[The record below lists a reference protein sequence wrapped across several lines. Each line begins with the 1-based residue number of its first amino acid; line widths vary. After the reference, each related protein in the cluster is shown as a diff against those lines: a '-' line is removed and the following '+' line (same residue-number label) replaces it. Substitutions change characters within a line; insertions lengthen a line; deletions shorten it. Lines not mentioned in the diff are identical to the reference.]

1 VRFGIVGCG
10 RHGERYLRHLARGDV
25 EGASAV
31 AIWRRDRSAAAELA
45 ARYRVRAQDDWAE
58 LCADPGVDAVIV
70 TTPPG
75 AHAGPIRAAAAAG
88 KPVLTEKP
96 LTATFAE
103 ALALSSD
110 LPTGAR
116 VMVAQTL
123 RFAPALRDARAR
135 LPDLGEIHR
144 IRIAQRLE
152 PNAIAWQRDRALA
165 GGGSVTLTGVH
176 VFDLLRWFAGG
187 TPDRVS
193 ALTRTLLDHPF
204 ENLFEARFEYLDR
217 PLLASCEVC
226 KFSPSRSARLELVG
240 TRGQLWVDYLAG
252 RVEWLDGSGRR
263 LIADHG
269 DRPTIPPTLDAFRR
283 WVLDGTACP
292 VPITEGIETL
302 RMADACYRSAAA
314 GRTVS
319 VSADEPIS
327 LP

>member
-1 VRFGIVGCG
+1 MRFGIVGCG

-25 EGASAV
+25 AGASAV
-31 AIWRRDRSAAAELA
+31 AIWRRDRPSAVELA
-45 ARYRVRAQDDWAE
+45 ARYRVHAHEDWE
-58 LCADPGVDAVIV
+58 QLCADPEVDAVIV
-70 TTPPG
+70 ATPPG
-75 AHAGPIRAAAAAG
+75 AHARPIRAAVAAG

-96 LTATFAE
+96 LTATFGE
-103 ALALSSD
+103 ALALANS
-110 LPTGAR
+110 LPDGAR

-135 LPDLGEIHR
+135 LPDLGEVHR

-152 PNAIAWQRDRALA
+152 PNTIAWQRDRALA

-193 ALTRTLLDHPF
+193 ALTRTLLGHPF
-204 ENLFEARFEYLDR
+204 ENLFEARFEFRDR

-226 KFSPSRSARLELVG
+226 KFSPSRSALLELVG

-252 RVEWLDGSGRR
+252 RVEWLDGSGRC
-263 LIADHG
+263 LVVDHG
-269 DRPTIPPTLDAFRR
+269 DRPTIPPALDAFRR

-302 RMADACYRSAAA
+302 RMADACYRSAENDRAVPID
-314 GRTVS
+314 T
-319 VSADEPIS
+319 DERFTP
-327 LP
+327 P